1 MTDMDIKGRIHSVE
15 TLGLVDGPGLRFVA
29 FLQGCHLR
37 CLYCHN
43 PDSWGPN
50 DGKLIGARELALKIR
65 EYEPYIK
72 NGGVTLSGGEPL
84 LQSEFAA
91 EVLRLC
97 KKFGFHTA
105 CDTAGSVPIETA
117 IKVLEQTDLVLL
129 DIKDLDKNDCK
140 KLCGI
145 SPKKSIDVLK
155 YCEKVTKDVWIRHVL
170 LPGYTL
176 KQSKLERLA
185 DFLKTFSCVKKVE
198 LLPFH
203 KMGEFK
209 WKTLKI
215 RYLLSNVLEPSKEEV
230 EAAVEIFRSRGL
242 KVD

>member
-1 MTDMDIKGRIHSVE
+1 MDVKGRIHSIE
-15 TLGLVDGPGLRFVA
+15 TLGLVDGPGLRFVV

-43 PDSWGPN
+43 PDSWGEN
-50 DGKLIGARELALKIR
+50 QGRIIGAKELASKIQ
-65 EYEPYIK
+65 EYGPYIK

-84 LQSEFAA
+84 LQSEFSG

-97 KKFGFHTA
+97 KQLGFHTA
-105 CDTAGSVPIETA
+105 CDTAGSVSLKTA
-117 IKVLEQTDLVLL
+117 TKVLEHTDLVLL
-129 DIKDLDKNDCK
+129 DIKDLDKDDCK

-145 SPKKSIDVLK
+145 SPKMPIDILK
-155 YCEKVTKDVWIRHVL
+155 YCEKVEKDVWIRHVL

-185 DFLKTFSCVKKVE
+185 NFLKKFSCVKKVE

-215 RYLLSNVLEPSKEEV
+215 RYLLSNVLEPSREEV
-230 EAAVEIFRSRGL
+230 ETAIEIFRSRGL